1 MPAVTASRTDKAHHP
16 FVAADRPP
24 EDTYPVD
31 LPRLLRLQGRLATL
45 VAELRSIPRGSIG
58 TPLLS
63 LELRKLVD
71 EAEGAVPT
79 EMLDELHRF
88 TFLSLTHRETERDL
102 RIAITALEA
111 WIEGL
116 LAQRGMVM
124 TSRPETGIGA
134 ESQ

>member
-1 MPAVTASRTDKAHHP
+1 MTAATASRTDKTRHP

-45 VAELRSIPRGSIG
+45 VAELRSIPRESVG

-63 LELRKLVD
+63 LELRKLLN
-71 EAEGAVPT
+71 EAESAVPT

-88 TFLSLTHRETERDL
+88 TSLSLTHSETERDL
-102 RIAITALEA
+102 RIAIAALGA
-111 WIEGL
+111 WIDGL
-116 LAQRGMVM
+116 VAQCGMVVTP
-124 TSRPETGIGA
+124 TSSDLPRA
-134 ESQ
+134 VSQ